1 MLGSGAAL
9 FGKPRSG
16 ERVQPTAQAVGKGCK
31 GKQAP
36 KERKKRVSHRR
47 QCCSSPDLL
56 IFSTKDRQPFIT
68 AFFCRFA
75 ARRDPPFGGV
85 KYWSKP

>member
-1 MLGSGAAL
+1 
-9 FGKPRSG
+9 
-16 ERVQPTAQAVGKGCK
+16 
-31 GKQAP
+31 
-36 KERKKRVSHRR
+36 VSHTA
-47 QCCSSPDLL
+47 SNVVLHL

-75 ARRDPPFGGV
+75 AHRDPLFGGV

>member
-1 MLGSGAAL
+1 LGRARRSSASREAAKECSPRRKPWERDAKENKL
-9 FGKPRSG
+9 PRS
-16 ERVQPTAQAVGKGCK
+16 ERN
-31 GKQAP
+31 
-36 KERKKRVSHRR
+36 VSHTAGNVV
-47 QCCSSPDLL
+47 LHL

>member
-36 KERKKRVSHRR
+36 KERKNVSHTAGNVV
-47 QCCSSPDLL
+47 LHL
-56 IFSTKDRQPFIT
+56 IF
-68 AFFCRFA
+68 
-75 ARRDPPFGGV
+75 
-85 KYWSKP
+85 